1 MNINAYF
8 FYTTHTTTHS
18 SNNMKYNIGVI
29 GSGGREHAI
38 CHSISISPQ
47 LSNLYCFPGNA
58 GTAQIATNVNIHITD
73 SHNFEYLKQYCKKH
87 EIHILIVGPEQPL
100 VNGIVDF
107 FTDTNIM
114 VFGPNQIAAQLEGSK
129 LFTKTLCKQHNIP
142 TANYLTCTVKNIH
155 SCISQITT
163 FPIVIK
169 IDGLASGKGVYICH
183 SLQESQTVAQQ
194 IIDNSSTI
202 SISDSKILIEDYLA
216 GEEMSFFIISD
227 GNTYQSFFTA
237 QDHKREFE
245 GDRGSNTGG
254 MGCYSPSRLITPEL
268 HNNICS
274 QIIEPTLHALST
286 DHHTKYIGFLYA
298 GLMIQNGNSPYLIEY
313 NVRMGDPECQTIL
326 PLLQTD
332 LLQLISNCCTQQ
344 LYRTQ
349 ISFSDKRSLCIVL
362 CSKGYP
368 HSYDTL
374 IDIPNLDKLSLK
386 THQCI
391 FHAGTTL
398 VNNPNN
404 NHNIIVQ
411 SNGGR
416 VLNFVS
422 ITDNFGKSRKEIL
435 ELLSTL
441 NWENGYYR
449 RDIGYMVI
457 P

>member
-1 MNINAYF
+1 
-8 FYTTHTTTHS
+8 
-18 SNNMKYNIGVI
+18 
-29 GSGGREHAI
+29 
-38 CHSISISPQ
+38 
-47 LSNLYCFPGNA
+47 
-58 GTAQIATNVNIHITD
+58 
-73 SHNFEYLKQYCKKH
+73 
-87 EIHILIVGPEQPL
+87 
-100 VNGIVDF
+100 
-107 FTDTNIM
+107 
-114 VFGPNQIAAQLEGSK
+114 
-129 LFTKTLCKQHNIP
+129 
-142 TANYLTCTVKNIH
+142 
-155 SCISQITT
+155 
-163 FPIVIK
+163 
-169 IDGLASGKGVYICH
+169 
-183 SLQESQTVAQQ
+183 
-194 IIDNSSTI
+194 
-202 SISDSKILIEDYLA
+202 
-216 GEEMSFFIISD
+216 
-227 GNTYQSFFTA
+227 
-237 QDHKREFE
+237 
-245 GDRGSNTGG
+245 
-254 MGCYSPSRLITPEL
+254 
-268 HNNICS
+268 
-274 QIIEPTLHALST
+274 
-286 DHHTKYIGFLYA
+286 
-298 GLMIQNGNSPYLIEY
+298 MIQNGNSPYLIEY

-398 VNNPNN
+398 VNNLNN